1 MITLISISQI
11 TREEFLEFKKYVEVQ
26 FTKTEEK
33 FKAIEAQIQTSNQRI
48 EDLYKKLNKRMD
60 DLITYLLD
68 IYGIYNN
75 FNRIYNWIWFMEIV
89 IKLEQQKIKKPKS
102 SFNFYS

>member
-33 FKAIEAQIQTSNQRI
+33 FKAIEAQIQTSN
-48 EDLYKKLNKRMD
+48 
-60 DLITYLLD
+60 LIGFGL
-68 IYGIYNN
+68 
-75 FNRIYNWIWFMEIV
+75 W
-89 IKLEQQKIKKPKS
+89 K
-102 SFNFYS
+102 